1 MTNIISN
8 IKRVK
13 DEVRKD
19 KDKNEK
25 DTIIAVAEDLEEK
38 INKTTNK
45 SKLSLLK
52 QARNKLLKCYRGLG
66 ETFIKINDEKQKR

>member
-25 DTIIAVAEDLEEK
+25 DTIIAVAEVSRKKLTK
-38 INKTTNK
+38 PPINQNFPCENK
-45 SKLSLLK
+45 
-52 QARNKLLKCYRGLG
+52 Q
-66 ETFIKINDEKQKR
+66 EINF

>member
-52 QARNKLLKCYRGLG
+52 QARNKLLKCYKGLG
-66 ETFIKINDEKQKR
+66 ETFIKNDEKQKR

>member
-1 MTNIISN
+1 MTNISN

-38 INKTTNK
+38 INKNH
-45 SKLSLLK
+45 
-52 QARNKLLKCYRGLG
+52 Q
-66 ETFIKINDEKQKR
+66 

>member
-13 DEVRKD
+13 DEVR

-52 QARNKLLKCYRGLG
+52 QARNKLLKCYKGLG